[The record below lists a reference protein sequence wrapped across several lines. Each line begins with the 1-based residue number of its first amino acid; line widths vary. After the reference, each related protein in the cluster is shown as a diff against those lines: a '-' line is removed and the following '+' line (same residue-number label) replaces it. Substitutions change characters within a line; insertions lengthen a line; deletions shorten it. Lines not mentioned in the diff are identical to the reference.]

1 MMAAFKLLIHE
12 GILHTIGRFIPK
24 ECKPAHRRVLDEDT
38 DIYEN
43 VHNDFIH
50 GVKNSEFIGS
60 YTREMVEQ

>member
-1 MMAAFKLLIHE
+1 MAAFKLLIHE
-12 GILHTIGRFIPK
+12 GILHTVGRFIPK
-24 ECKPAHRRVLDEDT
+24 EYKPAHRRVLDEDT

-60 YTREMVEQ
+60 YTREMIGQ